1 MEQHE
6 DNQTQT
12 NIGTAVE
19 EVGQVIKQEDKK
31 EWMLP
36 ASIVFAA
43 VVIGA
48 AFIYASGPGAAPVDQ
63 NDKGVVTAPP
73 LTDKD
78 VVLGNANAPM
88 TIIEY
93 GDFQCPG
100 CVSFFM
106 TGEGLIKKQLV
117 ETGKAKFVFRP
128 FPIVDQIVG
137 KGTESVDS
145 SLALLCARDQGKFWE
160 MHGGLYAAEAKDEEN
175 FVASAITP
183 SPEGNGNLNRDLFVK
198 IAKDSGA
205 DMQAFAAC
213 YDGRIYAG
221 ELDDIVAKGNA
232 AGVSGTP
239 TLFVDGVLLDLDPR
253 AYPTWQSVVDRI
265 GQSAK

>member
-1 MEQHE
+1 MEQKQGNGVAE
-6 DNQTQT
+6 D
-12 NIGTAVE
+12 TARAINNE
-19 EVGQVIKQEDKK
+19 SKK

-43 VVIGA
+43 VVISA

-63 NDKGVVTAPP
+63 DGKGAITAPP
-73 LTDKD
+73 VTDKD

-106 TGEGLIKKQLV
+106 TAEGLIKKQLV

-160 MHGGLYAAEAKDEEN
+160 MHSGLYTAEAKDEEN

-198 IAKDSGA
+198 IANDSGA
-205 DMQAFAAC
+205 DMQTFTSC
-213 YDGRIYAG
+213 YDGRIHAG
-221 ELDDIVAKGNA
+221 ELDDIVAKA
-232 AGVSGTP
+232 SVAGVSGTP

-253 AYPTWQSVVDRI
+253 AYPTWQSVVDRMA
-265 GQSAK
+265 QSSK

>member
-1 MEQHE
+1 MEQNE
-6 DNQTQT
+6 TNQAQAST
-12 NIGTAVE
+12 GTAVE
-19 EVGQVIKQEDKK
+19 EAGQVIKQEEKK

-43 VVIGA
+43 IVIGA
-48 AFIYASGPGAAPVDQ
+48 AFIYASGPGATPIDQ
-63 NDKGVVTAPP
+63 DGKGAITAPP
-73 LTDKD
+73 VTDKD
-78 VVLGNANAPM
+78 VILGDAKAPM

-106 TGEGLIKKQLV
+106 TAEGLIKKQLI

-160 MHGGLYAAEAKDEEN
+160 MHNGLYAAEAKDEEN
-175 FVASAITP
+175 FVASTITP

-205 DMQAFAAC
+205 DTQAFASC
-213 YDGRIYAG
+213 YDGRIHAG
-221 ELDDIVAKGNA
+221 ELDDITAKANA

-253 AYPTWQSVVDRI
+253 AYPTWQSVIDRI
-265 GQSAK
+265 AQSSK